1 MVKDPYKAARQQ
13 TFRNKDPYKA
23 ASAQNLQQTLDP
35 YKYLKLIHFA
45 KNEETGRTRG
55 APNKSVPNED
65 KIGLSSIP
73 FTF

>member
-35 YKYLKLIHFA
+35 YKYYYYC
-45 KNEETGRTRG
+45 
-55 APNKSVPNED
+55 
-65 KIGLSSIP
+65 
-73 FTF
+73 